1 MLFGELMRRVLK
13 NRGPEESSLADFL
26 GLSPLVYK
34 IWPPR
39 EHGSVFCTSLLKP
52 QTTSFRFLVRK
63 VMVASHCPEAQL
75 QNLRQRTRLTA
86 KVRHE
91 LASFTFLPYPPQDLC
106 SLHTHVLPDPTS
118 SFPLPWKALP
128 PSPLVRG
135 LHILTDLTPSSL
147 LRLAHHR

>member
-63 VMVASHCPEAQL
+63 IMVASHCPEAQL

-86 KVRHE
+86 KVAMSW
-91 LASFTFLPYPPQDLC
+91 LPLLFFLIPPKTSAPFTPM
-106 SLHTHVLPDPTS
+106 
-118 SFPLPWKALP
+118 
-128 PSPLVRG
+128 
-135 LHILTDLTPSSL
+135 SSL
-147 LRLAHHR
+147 IPRHPSLFHGRPRPLLHLSVYTS